1 MTDRSSA
8 VMCSGRVDAEKARLR
23 LIIKQDIERYR
34 DKIQKTGGSH
44 GGKDVY
50 AVLRPFFID
59 FYLM

>member
-44 GGKDVY
+44 GGRVHMPLCD
-50 AVLRPFFID
+50 PFLLTFT
-59 FYLM
+59 